1 MVHGTVPFCCAT
13 ERSGPCRRAA
23 AHGPGLRTRRTT
35 KKCSHQE
42 PRRNFLFG
50 LFIVSFSHFSLLDN
64 QSDHVTRI
72 GLKKNNLFLRDNDRN
87 DAVQFENMFSPL
99 ATEQLSCDRFCVQAP
114 FATSF
119 WTVPAGWASCSTAPF
134 DASIDTP
141 SSNFIALMSGHTR
154 LDVASPWKLVKG
166 IRFTDARPDVMVDGC
181 QTRGAHSEISS
192 LAPAANALFTTAS
205 PPTSAS
211 GP

>member
-1 MVHGTVPFCCAT
+1 
-13 ERSGPCRRAA
+13 
-23 AHGPGLRTRRTT
+23 
-35 KKCSHQE
+35 
-42 PRRNFLFG
+42 
-50 LFIVSFSHFSLLDN
+50 
-64 QSDHVTRI
+64 
-72 GLKKNNLFLRDNDRN
+72 
-87 DAVQFENMFSPL
+87 MFSPL
-99 ATEQLSCDRFCVQAP
+99 ATEQLSCDRFCVQEP

-154 LDVASPWKLVKG
+154 LDVSSPWKLVKG

-192 LAPAANALFTTAS
+192 FAPAGQRTFHDSVASHICVWSMTSETHNVLQDPTHTKSTCKAESFYLAGVAAYLTPASLTRKSYVRSFANASTRKGQFPLSINSFL
-205 PPTSAS
+205 PE
-211 GP
+211 